1 MAIQNTEIVIELS
14 RSPVKIHYSVLAE
27 DAIKAGV
34 GDDKNRKTV
43 ESTWLNCES
52 THNTVE
58 SLKVNIIGRQ
68 IQMNEEILNIQIRK
82 FLKKVGIQ
90 SQREIELAVRRSI
103 ENNSLAGIDKLEASV
118 LLQVPEV
125 GIKVSIESEIK
136 LEWC

>member
-1 MAIQNTEIVIELS
+1 MII
-14 RSPVKIHYSVLAE
+14 KIARLL
-27 DAIKAGV
+27 
-34 GDDKNRKTV
+34 NPRKK
-43 ESTWLNCES
+43 NCEL

-118 LLQVPEV
+118 LLEVPEV

-136 LEWC
+136 LE